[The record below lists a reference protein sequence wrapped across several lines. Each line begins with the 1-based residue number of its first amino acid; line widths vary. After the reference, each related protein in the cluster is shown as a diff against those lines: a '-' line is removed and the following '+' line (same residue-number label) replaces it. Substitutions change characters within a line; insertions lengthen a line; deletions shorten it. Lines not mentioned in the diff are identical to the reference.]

1 MPTTKNFYRIIK
13 LADDVVVY
21 LVLNEQGYK
30 QAVTDFSDHLKPAGI
45 EYSFPCVLTLSFDFD
60 NFVDLSPTVKKIDAQ
75 PFIQRFLG
83 SSVMM
88 NRTQPFTIEEL
99 LNNYSSPN

>member
-1 MPTTKNFYRIIK
+1 MSTTKNFYRLINVAHDTI
-13 LADDVVVY
+13 VY
-21 LVLNEQGYK
+21 LLVNEQGYK
-30 QAVTDFSDHLKPAGI
+30 EAVLDFSDHLKPGNVSLA
-45 EYSFPCVLTLSFDFD
+45 FPCVVILSFDFE
-60 NFVDLSPTVKKIDAQ
+60 NFSDMSPTVKKIDAQ